1 MNRYRDLTREEL
13 EAVEPDVI
21 QFLAES
27 GVTARDWE
35 AWKAAGDARVD
46 ELISEFSTGFW
57 DRATAQINYLER
69 RNGDEVWVFSFE
81 EERAT
86 LIRCVMEEG
95 EATWYRG
102 EKQFEQEARGRE
114 IFLLLE
120 QGAQP
125 TDAARWEAMEQA
137 MNGSAIS

>member
-21 QFLAES
+21 QFLSES
-27 GVTARDWE
+27 GVTAKDWE
-35 AWKAAGDARVD
+35 TWKAAGDARVA
-46 ELISEFSTGFW
+46 ELIAEFSVGFW

-69 RNGDEVWVFSFE
+69 RSGDEVWVFSFGE
-81 EERAT
+81 DRAS
-86 LIRCVMEEG
+86 LIRCVMEKG

-137 MNGSAIS
+137 MNGSDVS

>member
-21 QFLAES
+21 QFLSES
-27 GVTARDWE
+27 GVTAKDWE
-35 AWKAAGDARVD
+35 AWKAAGDARVG
-46 ELISEFSTGFW
+46 ELIAEFSVGFW
-57 DRATAQINYLER
+57 DRATAQIQFLER

-81 EERAT
+81 EDRAS
-86 LIRCVMEEG
+86 LIRCAMEGG
-95 EATWYRG
+95 EATWYQG

-120 QGAQP
+120 QGALP
-125 TDAARWEAMEQA
+125 TNAERWKAMEQA
-137 MNGSAIS
+137 MRETNVS